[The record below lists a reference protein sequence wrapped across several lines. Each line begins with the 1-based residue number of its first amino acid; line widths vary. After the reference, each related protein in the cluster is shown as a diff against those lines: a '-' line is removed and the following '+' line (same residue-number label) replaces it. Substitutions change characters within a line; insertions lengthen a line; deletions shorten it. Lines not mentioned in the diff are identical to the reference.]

1 MKTFLILIFTSFM
14 IIEIQAQN
22 TIIPLWENG
31 IPNSKKTDEKEVSEE
46 KDIVRISKV
55 QEPTIEVY
63 LPAKKNATGQAVV
76 ICPGGGYGILAYDWE
91 GTDVAKWLNSI
102 GVAGIVVKYRLPN
115 SKSVVN
121 RHQVPLMDAQRALR
135 LVRYNSEKWNIDKE
149 KIGVM
154 GFSAGGH
161 LASTLGTHFDDKL
174 ANTEDLINMISAR
187 PDFMI
192 LIYPVITM
200 GEPNVHGGSRRNL
213 LGPDPSNELIKEFS
227 NEQQVKTTSPPTFLV
242 HSADDKSVPVA
253 NSIMMYEALLSKDIP
268 VEMHLFPKGGH
279 GYSMAPHD
287 ESLNAWTGLLTT
299 WLSKL

>member
-1 MKTFLILIFTSFM
+1 MKKTLILIFASFM
-14 IIEIQAQN
+14 IIESQAQN

-46 KDIVRISKV
+46 KDIIRISKV

-115 SKSVVN
+115 SKSVTN

-174 ANTEDLINMISAR
+174 AQTDDLINMLSAR

>member
-1 MKTFLILIFTSFM
+1 MKKTLILIFASFM
-14 IIEIQAQN
+14 IIESQAQN

-46 KDIVRISKV
+46 KDIIRISKV

-115 SKSVVN
+115 SKSVTN

-174 ANTEDLINMISAR
+174 AQTDDLINMLSAR

-253 NSIMMYEALLSKDIP
+253 NSIMMYEALLNKDIP

-287 ESLNAWTGLLTT
+287 ESLNAWTGLLAT
-299 WLSKL
+299 WLRKL